1 MRRRRDLL
9 ASATVL
15 LVAGAFACYRRW
27 HLGWGASRDERDA
40 AMVGDEVLPVAQFT
54 ATRAITI
61 GVPPSRVWPWL
72 TQVGVG
78 RAGFYSYDLIDNRG
92 RRSSGRILPQFQQI
106 QVGDVA
112 APMTDHPSATT
123 SFRVASFRPGEAL
136 LWSKPDSTWAWQLTR
151 RSDGTTRLVTRLK
164 VRYRATLAGIG
175 TIALIEVGDFPMMR
189 KMLRGIKRRAEST
202 RDPDHAG

>member
-27 HLGWGASRDERDA
+27 HLGRGASRDERDA
-40 AMVGDEVLPVAQFT
+40 AMAGDEVLPVAQFT

-92 RRSSGRILPQFQQI
+92 RRSSGRILPQFPADT
-106 QVGDVA
+106 G
-112 APMTDHPSATT
+112 
-123 SFRVASFRPGEAL
+123 R
-136 LWSKPDSTWAWQLTR
+136 
-151 RSDGTTRLVTRLK
+151 
-164 VRYRATLAGIG
+164 
-175 TIALIEVGDFPMMR
+175 
-189 KMLRGIKRRAEST
+189 
-202 RDPDHAG
+202 

>member
-1 MRRRRDLL
+1 MRRRKDVL

-15 LVAGAFACYRRW
+15 LVAATFGGYRRW

-40 AMVGDEVLPVAQFT
+40 AMAGDEVLPVAQFT

-61 GVPPSRVWPWL
+61 EAPPSRVWPWL
-72 TQVGVG
+72 TQVGAG

-92 RRSSGRILPQFQQI
+92 HRSSDRILPQFQQI

-112 APMTDHPSATT
+112 APMTDHPSETT
-123 SFRVASFRPGEAL
+123 SFRVASLRPGETL

-151 RSDGTTRLVTRLK
+151 LADGTTRLVTRLK
-164 VRYRATLAGIG
+164 FRYRATLSGLA

-189 KMLRGIKRRAEST
+189 KMLRGIKRRAEAT
-202 RDPDHAG
+202 REPNHAR